1 MAGAELTATD
11 SRQLIGRLTVG
22 QRIGLV
28 AAFAVTVGGLYAVS
42 QLGGNGPMALMF
54 SDLDADSAATAVGEL
69 EARGIPYELTDGGR
83 SIRVP
88 ADQVLDLRVQLAAND
103 MVTPADGWSVLDDQ
117 GLTASD
123 FDQRVGYQRALEGEL
138 ARTISAIDGVN
149 GADVHLVMPE
159 RDLFT
164 GDNVMPTASV
174 LLRTGGS
181 TVSST
186 QVRSIVNLVANS
198 VEGLT
203 ASTVSV
209 TDEQGRPL
217 ASPEG
222 GVSGGSDMAMEQQVA
237 FEQTLTTQL
246 DQLLVA
252 VAGPGNAVASVSAR
266 LDFDSSNVTTETFE
280 ELDPEEIQARLTES
294 TRTERY
300 RGDGA
305 ELDAG
310 ILGPEDELIE
320 GETDGDATGVQY
332 DLDEAD
338 VAYAV
343 DKTITV
349 TETAPG
355 TIRSL
360 SVAVVLDEEAVDA
373 ATASEL
379 ESLVA
384 AAVGF
389 DAERGDTLALTVM
402 PFDEG
407 FEAPAELAFVD
418 EEAEAAEEGGL
429 AALLPVI
436 RMGVIGLIAL
446 LATVFT
452 ALFALRGRK
461 GPQVVALRPGD
472 LERADPDLE
481 AIGAA
486 AVAALGTGDADG
498 EPTDLVALIESQP
511 DDVAGMLRSWMA
523 DDRAGAGA

>member
-1 MAGAELTATD
+1 MAGNELAPTT
-11 SRQLIGRLTVG
+11 SQQLLGRLTLT

-28 AAFAVTVGGLYAVS
+28 AAFALTVGGLLAIS
-42 QLGGNGPMALMF
+42 RLGGNGPMALMF
-54 SDLDADSAATAVGEL
+54 SDMDADSAATAVGEL
-69 EARGIPYELTDGGR
+69 EARGVPYELTDGGR

-88 ADQVLDLRVQLAAND
+88 ADQVLDLRVELAAND
-103 MVTPADGWSVLDDQ
+103 MVAPAEGWSVLDDQ
-117 GLTASD
+117 GLTASE

-138 ARTISAIDGVN
+138 GRTISAIDGVN
-149 GADVHLVMPE
+149 DADVHLVMPE

-164 GDNVMPTASV
+164 GDDVMPTASV

-181 TVSST
+181 AVTST

-203 ASTVSV
+203 ASMVSV

-217 ASPEG
+217 ASPES
-222 GVSGGSDMAMEQQVA
+222 GVSGGGDLAMEQQAA
-237 FEQTLTTQL
+237 FERSLTAQL
-246 DQLLVA
+246 DQLLAA
-252 VAGPGNAVASVSAR
+252 VAGPGNAVASVSAQ
-266 LDFDSSNVTTETFE
+266 LDFDSSNVTTETYE
-280 ELDPEEIQARLTES
+280 ELEEDDIQARLTES
-294 TRTERY
+294 TKSERY

-320 GETDGDATGVQY
+320 GEEGEVNGVSY

-338 VAYAV
+338 IAYAV

-349 TETAPG
+349 TERAPG

-360 SVAVVLDEEAVDA
+360 SVAVVLDEESIDA
-373 ATASEL
+373 GTTTDL
-379 ESLVA
+379 EALVA

-389 DAERGDTLALTVM
+389 DAERGDTLALTVV
-402 PFDEG
+402 PFDENFG
-407 FEAPAELAFVD
+407 LSVDLAFD
-418 EEAEAAEEGGL
+418 AEEDATEEGGL
-429 AALLPVI
+429 AALLPLI

-452 ALFALRGRK
+452 ALFALRGRR
-461 GPQVVALRPGD
+461 GPQVVTLSQAD
-472 LERADPDLE
+472 LEAENPDLE

-486 AVAALGTGDADG
+486 AVAALGTGGDG
-498 EPTDLVALIESQP
+498 QEPTDLIALIESQP

-523 DDRAGAGA
+523 DDRAGETV